1 MDIEKSRT
9 LMNGYL
15 ERIFVARTEKADSI
29 HERYRLL
36 WDRIQRLSFCGGKRI
51 RPYLTMVAYGQMDE
65 KIVPVAAAQEL
76 VHIAMLIHDDFSS
89 TPIPK
94 TADEYLTYMNM
105 TSELI
110 KLRNQRIKNN
120 STQVKQ
126 LS

>member
-9 LMNGYL
+9 LMNDYL

-65 KIVPVAAAQEL
+65 KIAPVAAAQEL
-76 VHIAMLIHDDFSS
+76 VHIAMLIHEDVSMKMMLGGVKKIS
-89 TPIPK
+89 
-94 TADEYLTYMNM
+94 MV
-105 TSELI
+105 
-110 KLRNQRIKNN
+110 RIKKN
-120 STQVKQ
+120 TTIILIHHAQVI
-126 LS
+126 SRVASVS

>member
-9 LMNGYL
+9 LMNDYL

-65 KIVPVAAAQEL
+65 KIAPVAAAQEL
-76 VHIAMLIHDDFSS
+76 VHIAMLIHDDVSMKMMLGGVKKIS
-89 TPIPK
+89 
-94 TADEYLTYMNM
+94 MV
-105 TSELI
+105 
-110 KLRNQRIKNN
+110 RIKKN
-120 STQVKQ
+120 TTIILIHHAQVI
-126 LS
+126 LRVASVF